1 MQLLIIYGK
10 KGFKMLKFEYV
21 IYIFFIFA
29 VTANAKENFTNVDII
44 GKMACI
50 SSDGIPDHKIGKFP
64 NQANPNKLKEQSI
77 TFCFPATPRLTEN
90 VTWGLMTVGVSTNG
104 IPIRPYTAE
113 YFDPNTEK
121 GYSKNP
127 SSGLR
132 KQAMYNPRSLGMDAH
147 NGHVDRSGLYHY
159 HSIAKSLIDK
169 KKDLLIGYA
178 PDGFQ
183 IVYSPSGI
191 TSSWQLKS
199 GSRSFPPG
207 GVRNGQFE
215 EDYEYRMNSGSL
227 DECNGSRINGVYTYF
242 ATTSYPFFP
251 RCFKGDV
258 NVDFMVRN

>member
-1 MQLLIIYGK
+1 M
-10 KGFKMLKFEYV
+10 FKLEYV
-21 IYIFFIFA
+21 IFFFFIFNVA
-29 VTANAKENFTNVDII
+29 TSAKENVSSTKIL
-44 GKMACI
+44 GEMTCI
-50 SSDGIPDHKIGKFP
+50 SSNGTPNHEIGKFP
-64 NQANPNKLKEQSI
+64 NRANPNHFKEQKLS
-77 TFCFPATPRLTEN
+77 FCFPTFPQLTEK
-90 VTWGLMTVGVSTNG
+90 VTWGLMTVGVSIKG
-104 IPIRPYTAE
+104 IPFRPFTAE
-113 YFDPNTEK
+113 YFDPTAKK

-132 KQAMYNPRSLGMDAH
+132 KQAMHDPRSLGIDKQ
-147 NGHVDRSGLYHY
+147 NGHIDRSGLYHY

-183 IVYSPSGI
+183 IVYRPSGI

-207 GVRNGQFE
+207 GARNGQFE

-227 DECNGSRINGVYTYF
+227 DECNGSKINGVYTYF